1 MKRKSHKKEFTEACV
16 SAVLHDFTM
25 ILKRTQVF
33 LEAFE
38 KSHDMNV
45 RVIETVYIEQILG
58 GYVGHKMLQTN

>member
-1 MKRKSHKKEFTEACV
+1 MKRKSHKQEFTEACV

-45 RVIETVYIEQILG
+45 RVIETVYIE
-58 GYVGHKMLQTN
+58 TNFRWVRRTQNVTN